1 LVHSR
6 QRARARGIT
15 VNTVLPGAVETRM
28 LRELPAWLQKML
40 EERSPMGVG
49 ETVDIAGIVAFLASD
64 QARWITNEKIRGDG
78 GIR

>member
-1 LVHSR
+1 
-6 QRARARGIT
+6 
-15 VNTVLPGAVETRM
+15 M